1 MADLNP
7 LIRWRKYVIDEK
19 QKVLSSLYREAENL
33 QQKRDKMES
42 DLAHEKELASNSEVT
57 EATTYYGRYAEVQR
71 KKIAQMDG
79 AIAKINARIER
90 AQDEIRAAFADLKK
104 VQITQKNRE
113 DREEAEQNRKET
125 IMLDEIGLET
135 FRRNDETKE

>member
-1 MADLNP
+1 
-7 LIRWRKYVIDEK
+7 
-19 QKVLSSLYREAENL
+19 
-33 QQKRDKMES
+33 
-42 DLAHEKELASNSEVT
+42 
-57 EATTYYGRYAEVQR
+57 
-71 KKIAQMDG
+71 MDG

-104 VQITQKNRE
+104 VEITQKNRE

-135 FRRNDETKE
+135 FRRNEETKE